1 MTPLT
6 RYFAVGYLALWVL
19 PGLSSTVLAQGFD
32 GVDSRESG
40 AEPKDWDQGQY
51 WVIEFK
57 PERLRM
63 IAPSTAPE
71 LAATRLRLQ
80 ESEGAPQEPSE
91 KAAGSTEDARAER
104 RQKDK
109 EGGGRVYWYLVY
121 TLENKTGEDRQLY
134 VNVTAET
141 DGKRQYADLFS
152 PSVEKAIEKRERQ
165 PLWGKVD
172 EFKTIADRDPS
183 DPKYRYVTLE
193 AGEKRRCVAIFSPI
207 DPNVTKVKIRV
218 TGLSNEVRRFVKDDG
233 SVELQHRVRELE
245 YTRPGDE
252 YAVALDRFKF
262 VDKGWVKERVP
273 LKSAATAETE

>member
-6 RYFAVGYLALWVL
+6 RTLLLVLWIV
-19 PGLSSTVLAQGFD
+19 PGLSFSVQAQDFSDLDPDESTPAP
-32 GVDSRESG
+32 R
-40 AEPKDWDQGQY
+40 DWDQGQY

-57 PERLRM
+57 PEHLRM
-63 IAPSTAPE
+63 IAPSTDPE
-71 LAATRLRLQ
+71 LAATRLRLEAAR
-80 ESEGAPQEPSE
+80 ESVEE
-91 KAAGSTEDARAER
+91 AAETADARAER

-121 TLENKTGEDRQLY
+121 TLENKTGEDRDLY

-141 DGKRQYADLFS
+141 DGKRQYADLFT
-152 PSVEKAIEKRERQ
+152 PAVEKGIEKRERQ

-172 EFKTIADRDPS
+172 EFKAIADRDPS
-183 DPKYRYVTLE
+183 DPKYRYVKLE

-218 TGLSNEVRRFVKDDG
+218 TGLSNQVRRFVRDDG
-233 SVELQHRVRELE
+233 SVELEHRVRELE

-262 VDKGWVKERVP
+262 LDKGWVKERVP
-273 LKSAATAETE
+273 LKPTETADTE